1 MNTFTIDTDEYY
13 PVCYKVN
20 DAKTFKNILYYFMLP
35 NHHVYIACRMARLT
49 WAHLTGESGSP
60 LKNIA
65 DMELRNY
72 PKPKHL
78 SL

>member
-1 MNTFTIDTDEYY
+1 MCWIFFLLAKCQQDLL
-13 PVCYKVN
+13 KVQTSQ
-20 DAKTFKNILYYFMLP
+20 DHPKKT
-35 NHHVYIACRMARLT
+35 
-49 WAHLTGESGSP
+49 S
-60 LKNIA
+60 A